1 MIKLE
6 MIRDIF
12 VRHGLGKEFSE
23 QEPLLRWS
31 QACGQPLARL
41 TSPLRV
47 SQGVLYVGVA
57 NHVIAQ
63 ELSLMKEVYLQKLRE
78 LLAGPPLKD
87 IRFRVSPQLAP
98 PGRALPDDEPA
109 IQLSLLDFEEQQ
121 RILDELHDASL
132 REAFAR
138 LLDSLARADRA
149 RQLRGG
155 RRCSGCGVHF
165 EGQGSLCFNCQL
177 ERGA

>member
-1 MIKLE
+1 MIELAI
-6 MIRDIF
+6 IRDIF

-47 SQGVLYVGVA
+47 NQGVLYVGVA
-57 NHVIAQ
+57 NHVMAQ

-78 LLAGPPLKD
+78 LLTGPPLRD

-98 PGRALPDDEPA
+98 PRRDPADDEPA
-109 IQLSLLDFEEQQ
+109 IQLSLLDYEEQQ
-121 RILDELHDASL
+121 RLLDQLDDESL

-165 EGQGSLCFNCQL
+165 EGQGPLCFNCQL